1 MQFESVQRGM
11 NMEADDVLLE
21 QPVVATA
28 LVAAV
33 ATAAY
38 VGVQAVLDGSVDA
51 LETVLF
57 VVAFTLVYVAGN
69 RYLRRRESEDATD
82 AGTDT
87 THSVEK

>member
-1 MQFESVQRGM
+1 M
-11 NMEADDVLLE
+11 NMEADDILLE

-38 VGVQAVLDGSVDA
+38 VGVQTALDGSVA
-51 LETVLF
+51 VLETVLF

-69 RYLRRRESEDATD
+69 RYLRSRESEDATD
-82 AGTDT
+82 AGTDAP
-87 THSVEK
+87 HSVEE

>member
-1 MQFESVQRGM
+1 MESD
-11 NMEADDVLLE
+11 EILLE
-21 QPVVATA
+21 QPIVATA

-87 THSVEK
+87 THSVEE